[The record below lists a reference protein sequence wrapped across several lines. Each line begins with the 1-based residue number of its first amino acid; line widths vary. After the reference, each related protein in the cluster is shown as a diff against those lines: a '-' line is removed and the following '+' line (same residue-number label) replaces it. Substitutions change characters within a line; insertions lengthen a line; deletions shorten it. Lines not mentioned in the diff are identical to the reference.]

1 MLNRLKMLKY
11 ILRIE
16 ILIILTVF
24 LSCSENPPEIEQ
36 VFWQSNRFNDLEA
49 GEIYDT
55 LSLFVQVT
63 DADGIEDIASIYII
77 NDKEELFW
85 KISEENRVIKENQGV
100 TWIGSNKLKMNDR
113 SMFPSGEYR
122 VLVIDEAGERMESS
136 FQMKNSSVLPDREQF
151 PDLKKSGNII
161 TADKNTSV
169 VWTYSS
175 DGSVITENYTDGS
188 IKKLPL
194 NEKSSEIFLY
204 RFDRINGTGLV
215 SGPYSVSE

>member
-85 KISEENRVIKENQGV
+85 KISEENRIIKENQGV

-136 FQMKNSSVLPDREQF
+136 FQMKNSSFLPDSEQF
-151 PDLKKSGNII
+151 PDLKKSGNNI

-175 DGSVITENYTDGS
+175 EGSVITENYTDGS
-188 IKKLPL
+188 IKTLPL

-204 RFDRINGTGLV
+204 RFDRISGTGLV